1 MRFCFILEEKYANEP
16 MPMVVADQLHQ
27 WGHEID
33 VLQPFTAVTNLTDLS
48 LSTYD
53 AYVLKTV
60 SEGPGLT
67 LLEAAEA
74 VGIPTINNSR
84 AIRLVRDKAV
94 AVAFAK
100 ACGLPVPPTYF
111 VGHPRTLVN
120 LPHDIYPVVIKPTTG
135 SSMQGVHLVR
145 TPQEMARLR
154 VEKDT
159 YYLAMRY
166 VENTGYDIKL
176 YVTGQEVHA
185 IVKGS
190 VLHGPVIEREIPT
203 IPEMLS
209 LARNVGR
216 VFGLDLYGVDV
227 LQTAEGLMLVDI
239 NDFPSFG
246 RVPRHV
252 FSIAEYILHAAYR
265 SRLKREK
272 HAALP
277 SAQRHQMLQRQD
289 RLLVPA
295 PLIERDPQVRRAR
308 LEVLAPHVL
317 KERPQTK
324 STMTAI
330 PAGKTTTT
338 GPSVL
343 QPASVSSDTDVQ
355 RTSSDHNDELC
366 HH

>member
-1 MRFCFILEEKYANEP
+1 MRFCFILEEKYVHKP
-16 MPMVVADQLHQ
+16 MPMVVADQLQQ
-27 WGHEID
+27 WGHQIE
-33 VLQPFTAVTNLTDLS
+33 VLQPYAAVTSLTDLS
-48 LSTYD
+48 LTEFD

-60 SEGPGLT
+60 SDGPGLT
-67 LLEAAEA
+67 ILEAAEA

-94 AVAFAK
+94 AVAFAQ
-100 ACGLPVPPTYF
+100 ACDLPVPTTYF
-111 VGHPRTLVN
+111 VGHYRALVN
-120 LPHDIYPVVIKPTTG
+120 VPRDLYPVVVKPSNGT
-135 SSMQGVHLVR
+135 SMQDIHLVR
-145 TPQEMARLR
+145 TYEEMASLTL
-154 VEKDT
+154 DANS

-203 IPEMLS
+203 TPEMLS
-209 LARNVGR
+209 LARDVGR

-277 SAQRHQMLQRQD
+277 SA
-289 RLLVPA
+289 
-295 PLIERDPQVRRAR
+295 
-308 LEVLAPHVL
+308 
-317 KERPQTK
+317 
-324 STMTAI
+324 
-330 PAGKTTTT
+330 
-338 GPSVL
+338 
-343 QPASVSSDTDVQ
+343 
-355 RTSSDHNDELC
+355 
-366 HH
+366 

>member
-16 MPMVVADQLHQ
+16 MPMVVADQLQQ

-33 VLQPFTAVTNLTDLS
+33 VLQPYTAVTNLTDLS

-67 LLEAAEA
+67 ILEAAEA

-94 AVAFAK
+94 AVAYAK
-100 ACGLPVPPTYF
+100 ACGLPVPLTYF
-111 VGHPRTLVN
+111 IGHPRALANV
-120 LPHDIYPVVIKPTTG
+120 PHDIYPVVIKPTNG

-159 YYLAMRY
+159 YYLAMHY

-203 IPEMLS
+203 THEMLT
-209 LARNVGR
+209 LARNVGH

-227 LQTAEGLMLVDI
+227 LQTEEGLMLVDI

-252 FSIAEYILHAAYR
+252 VSVAEYILHAAYR
-265 SRLKREK
+265 ARLKREK
-272 HAALP
+272 HAAHP
-277 SAQRHQMLQRQD
+277 ITRSNQKLQRQD
-289 RLLVPA
+289 NVLVPA
-295 PLIERDPQVRRAR
+295 QLVDRNPDVRRA
-308 LEVLAPHVL
+308 L
-317 KERPQTK
+317 
-324 STMTAI
+324 M
-330 PAGKTTTT
+330 
-338 GPSVL
+338 
-343 QPASVSSDTDVQ
+343 
-355 RTSSDHNDELC
+355 N
-366 HH
+366 